1 MVEVFLE
8 STEDPAPDE
17 EESTFLS
24 VVVGVFVEST
34 EDPALDEESTFVEAD
49 SLVVKY
55 VCVDRKVNIAA
66 GVDEISAVNSTELD
80 VAAAMVAVAL
90 RSVTT
95 TSVPGIRY
103 HWCHFKLIDTCHG
116 RPFRYL
122 TPEILDGRSWHS

>member
-8 STEDPAPDE
+8 STEDPALDE
-17 EESTFLS
+17 EESTLLS

-66 GVDEISAVNSTELD
+66 GVDEIPAVNSTELD

-90 RSVTT
+90 RSVAT

-103 HWCHFKLIDTCHG
+103 HWCHLQA
-116 RPFRYL
+116 Y
-122 TPEILDGRSWHS
+122 